1 MLSCLCVE
9 QPLQSWRKSYMN
21 GSYFVDGGG
30 TGDMIWKV
38 SEKFFIRFEKTILSG
53 FPLADKY
60 SQDL

>member
-1 MLSCLCVE
+1 
-9 QPLQSWRKSYMN
+9 MN